1 MINIPTQ
8 LIIRD
13 SARMI
18 ERSHITTNWREKRPI
33 LYLT

>member
-1 MINIPTQ
+1 LLKGEIPYSRTINIPTQ

-18 ERSHITTNWREKRPI
+18 ERSHITTN
-33 LYLT
+33 